1 MNNLGWKTNLLQLFR
16 PLPAGSLEFVTSDVD
31 LFLRGW
37 RVLLNLT
44 FSSVEFVTSEVEFFI
59 RGWTAFLNLTF
70 RLEEAAANLI

>member
-37 RVLLNLT
+37 RVI
-44 FSSVEFVTSEVEFFI
+44 VKFFI
-59 RGWTAFLNLTF
+59 RGWSALLSLTF